1 MPSVLITGGAG
12 FIGSNFTRMLCE
24 RHPAYKITVLD
35 ALTYAGRREN
45 LADLEAA
52 GKIEFVHGDIQ
63 DVALVDRLLSA
74 HEWVVHFAAETHNDR
89 SIMEAGSFI
98 STDVN
103 GTFVLL
109 EAARR
114 HGCSRF
120 VHISTDEVYGDA
132 LDGPS
137 TEQSPLNPKSPYSA
151 SKAGADRLAYSYYQ
165 TFDVPVVISRCTNN
179 YGPYQYP
186 EKLIPLFTTNLLEN
200 RAVPVYGS
208 GGNTRDWIHVL
219 DHCEAVDILLHDTGH
234 LGEVYN
240 VSSSVELS
248 ILDVTDVLLEILGK
262 SRDLIQMVTD
272 RPGHVIAHSVDS
284 AKFRETFDWEP
295 AHSFE
300 QGIRETVAWY
310 GSNQAWWR
318 AIKEECEEFRRY
330 YTEQYPELEDQD

>member
-12 FIGSNFTRMLCE
+12 FIGSNFTRMLSE
-24 RHPAYKITVLD
+24 RHPDYKITVLD

-45 LADLEAA
+45 LADLEAE
-52 GKIEFVHGDIQ
+52 GKVSFVHGDIQ
-63 DVALVDRLLSA
+63 DAEIVDGLMA
-74 HEWVVHFAAETHNDR
+74 DHEWVVHFAAETHNDR

-114 HGCSRF
+114 HGCKRF

-132 LDGPS
+132 LHGPS
-137 TEQSPLNPKSPYSA
+137 REDSPLNPKSPYSA
-151 SKAGADRLAYSYYQ
+151 SKAGADRLAYSYFQ
-165 TFDVPVVISRCTNN
+165 TFDVPVVITRCTNN

-186 EKLIPLFTTNLLEN
+186 EKLIPLFTTNLLED

-219 DHCEAVDILLHDTGH
+219 DHCEAVYLLLHDTGH
-234 LGEVYN
+234 LGEVFN
-240 VSSSVELS
+240 VSSGVELS
-248 ILDVTDVLLEILGK
+248 ILDVTDTLLDILGK
-262 SRDLIQMVTD
+262 GKELIQMVTD

-284 AKFRETFDWEP
+284 TKFRREFNWKPAFTFAD
-295 AHSFE
+295 
-300 QGIRETVAWY
+300 GIAETVAWY
-310 GSNQAWWR
+310 QQNEAWWQ
-318 AIKEECEEFRRY
+318 AIKRESAEFQKY
-330 YTEQYPELEDQD
+330 YKEQYPDLNK